1 MIWRNYISAE
11 NRLFLMESEEIR
23 IDELISYLEE
33 AKKKIDEIELQ
44 LFRLKAE
51 RIEEEETGEAEARE
65 ISELT
70 DEALKKGRPWSEIRD
85 EL

>member
-1 MIWRNYISAE
+1 
-11 NRLFLMESEEIR
+11 MESEEIR
-23 IDELISYLEE
+23 IDELINYLEE
-33 AKKKIDEIELQ
+33 AKKKIDEMELQ

-51 RIEEEETGEAEARE
+51 RIGEEETGEEEAGE

-70 DEALKKGRPWSEIRD
+70 DETLKKGRPWSEIRD

>member
-1 MIWRNYISAE
+1 
-11 NRLFLMESEEIR
+11 MESEEIR

-51 RIEEEETGEAEARE
+51 RI
-65 ISELT
+65 
-70 DEALKKGRPWSEIRD
+70 GRKRQERRRQGRYLSSRMRP
-85 EL
+85 